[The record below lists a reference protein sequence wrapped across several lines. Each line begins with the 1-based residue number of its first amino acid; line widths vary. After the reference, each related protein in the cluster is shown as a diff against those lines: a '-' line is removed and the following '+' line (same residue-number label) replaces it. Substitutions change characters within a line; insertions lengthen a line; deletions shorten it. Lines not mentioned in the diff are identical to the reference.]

1 MSTASETKPATDF
14 ERTLNGMLYS
24 LLSWQQLADFWPKI
38 DPAAG
43 WYLYAIG
50 EPVPQFP
57 ASPEQVSTFIQK
69 IDSLLHNDHDEDYC
83 GIVYAND
90 LNNPSLIKIYD
101 PHNLGSS
108 CGSSKN
114 PPLPGWIMSRMP
126 PSYLQPKGIIPGNR
140 KRWWETLMSGSTS
153 SL

>member
-1 MSTASETKPATDF
+1 MSIAHETKSATEF
-14 ERTLNGMLYS
+14 ENNLNGLLYS

-38 DPAAG
+38 NPEGG

-50 EPVPQFP
+50 ETVPQSP
-57 ASPEQVSTFIQK
+57 ASPEQVSTFIKQ
-69 IDSLLHNDHDEDYC
+69 IDNLLHKNHDEDYC

-90 LNNPSLIKIYD
+90 LNNPRLVKIYD
-101 PHNLGSS
+101 PDNLGSS

-126 PSYLQPKGIIPGNR
+126 PSEIRPKGVIPGNR
-140 KRWWETLMSGSTS
+140 KRWWAAFMSATDK
-153 SL
+153 